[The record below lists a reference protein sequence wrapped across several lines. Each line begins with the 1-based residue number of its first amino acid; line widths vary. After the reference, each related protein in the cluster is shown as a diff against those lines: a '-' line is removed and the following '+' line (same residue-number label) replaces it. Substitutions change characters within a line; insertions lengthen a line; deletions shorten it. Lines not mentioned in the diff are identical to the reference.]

1 MRAPLVPLLLVA
13 TVASTSAHAD
23 EWQHV
28 KDKDGVTYDR
38 RSVPGSKFYEYRA
51 TFDVPRTP
59 ADMVEAIWKDVT
71 KPPGAQVTKREFIRQ
86 SDTELVIHD
95 EIKTPVVADRELT
108 LRMWR
113 EPSAVRFE
121 ARNDLGPPPQ
131 RGHVVLPNVRGSWV
145 VSANGAGARVVYMC
159 YSEPGGSV
167 PAFMVRGT
175 QQDQVMKDVEQVLR
189 RMSPNT
195 K

>member
-1 MRAPLVPLLLVA
+1 MRAPIAASLFCAMVA
-13 TVASTSAHAD
+13 TAARPGHAD

-28 KDKDGVTYDR
+28 KDKQGVVYDR
-38 RSVPGSKFYEYRA
+38 RSVAGSKFYEYRA
-51 TFDVPRTP
+51 TFDVERAP

-71 KPPGAQVTKREFIRQ
+71 KPPGAQVTKRELLKQ
-86 SDTELVIHD
+86 SDSELVIHD
-95 EIKTPVVADRELT
+95 QIKTPVVADRELT

-113 EPSAVRFE
+113 EPDAVRFE
-121 ARNDLGPPPQ
+121 ARNDLGPPPLP
-131 RGHVVLPNVRGSWV
+131 GHVVLPRVRGSWV
-145 VSANGAGARVVYMC
+145 VTPSGGGARVVYMC

-189 RMSPNT
+189 RM